1 MTMTRPI
8 EIVCCTPFFEE
19 NWRWFSEEFDRKQFH
34 WTFFNDRPKG
44 AIESAIRRP
53 NLSMIRA
60 CWQAVA
66 YVKRHQVQ
74 LLVTH
79 DPRVSFWCAVF
90 VSLLKV
96 KTDHIAHSFN
106 FPALP
111 RGLKYRCM
119 KWAFSGISQFMVYST
134 FEQTLYQD
142 YFEIAIERIKVVFF
156 GASKPELQSGRSVER
171 EDYICAI
178 GGNSR
183 DYPTLVQALEKL
195 PNIPT
200 VLVVRPDNLTN
211 LKLPSHVKAFV
222 NIPFPKAMAILKHSR
237 FMVLPLKGSEVP
249 CGHVTLVSAMHLG
262 KTFIVTDSHGVSDYA
277 HHEDNS
283 ILCAPFNSDALADAI
298 AALWND
304 PEKCQRLSQN
314 ALCFVEKHC
323 SEESTLSDFRQLLA
337 DRGWYKINPV

>member
-1 MTMTRPI
+1 MTLNRTRPI

-19 NWRWFSEEFDRKQFH
+19 NWRWFSEEFDRQQFR
-34 WTFFNDRPKG
+34 WTFFNDRPQG
-44 AIESAIRRP
+44 AIETAIRRP

-60 CWQAVA
+60 CWQAVV
-66 YVKRHQVQ
+66 YVKKHQVQ

-90 VSLLKV
+90 VSLLQV

-111 RGLKYRCM
+111 RGLKYHCM
-119 KWAFSGISQFMVYST
+119 KWAFANISQFMVYST
-134 FEQTLYQD
+134 FEQTLYRD
-142 YFEIAIERIKVVFF
+142 YFGLAIERIKVVFF
-156 GASKPELQSGRSVER
+156 GASKPQFLSDEGDR

-183 DYPTLVQALEKL
+183 DYPTLIQALETL

-200 VLVVRPDNLTN
+200 ILVVRPDNLEK
-211 LKLPSHVKAFV
+211 LKLPSHVKALV
-222 NIPFPKAMAILKHSR
+222 NIPFPKAMSILKHSR

-249 CGHVTLVSAMHLG
+249 CGHVTLVAAMHLG

-277 HHEDNS
+277 HHEDNA
-283 ILCAPFNSDALADAI
+283 ILCNPFDPDGLADAI

-304 PEKCQRLSQN
+304 PKKCQRLSQN
-314 ALCFVEKHC
+314 ALGFVEKHC

-337 DRGWYKINPV
+337 ERGLYQPT